1 LLLLG
6 TTGLPEQAVFPTC
19 SLSSSE
25 LDRARPHSIAVRK
38 MFQYGFQTYIPTVR
52 ETRTARDVG
61 VFGAVGTAAILAN
74 PAMFAGKRVAAPICD
89 GSYAGT
95 GRVVIRFRSVPTGQ
109 AVPAP
114 VGIDASRSISFNLV
128 KSRRMIASSLSFGI
142 LLSNLPT
149 EAEPTSGYSI

>member
-25 LDRARPHSIAVRK
+25 LDRAQNSIAVRK

-74 PAMFAGKRVAAPICD
+74 RAMFAGKRVAAPICD
-89 GSYAGT
+89 GNVT
-95 GRVVIRFRSVPTGQ
+95 QEQV
-109 AVPAP
+109 
-114 VGIDASRSISFNLV
+114 AS
-128 KSRRMIASSLSFGI
+128 
-142 LLSNLPT
+142 
-149 EAEPTSGYSI
+149 

>member
-1 LLLLG
+1 MSRCISSPKREDSSLLLLG

-38 MFQYGFQTYIPTVR
+38 MFQYGFQTYIPMVR

-74 PAMFAGKRVAAPICD
+74 RAMFAGKRVAAPICD
-89 GSYAGT
+89 GNVTQEQVASWFVLGVF
-95 GRVVIRFRSVPTGQ
+95 GRVK
-109 AVPAP
+109 
-114 VGIDASRSISFNLV
+114 L
-128 KSRRMIASSLSFGI
+128 SRRPLESMPRAAYPSTSSNRG
-142 LLSNLPT
+142 
-149 EAEPTSGYSI
+149 A